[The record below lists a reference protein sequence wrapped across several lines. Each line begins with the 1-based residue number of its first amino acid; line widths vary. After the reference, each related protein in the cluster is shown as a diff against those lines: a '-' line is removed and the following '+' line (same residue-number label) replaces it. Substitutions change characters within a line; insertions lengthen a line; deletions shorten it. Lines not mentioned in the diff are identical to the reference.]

1 MQRCRIM
8 SYTLECESASRS
20 SVVSGHSYVAQGA
33 WLETTLWFSILLL
46 TTTYEPE
53 ELWKNKILVESF
65 IRK

>member
-53 ELWKNKILVESF
+53 EL
-65 IRK
+65 